1 MIELMLEAERAMAVG
16 LLDQAERQYAQVVA
30 ADPRNAIAVVGLAR
44 VALERGDQR
53 GAYTYARR
61 ALVLDP
67 ENPMASHLAG
77 RMAEQMTARGETLP
91 SDVDPG
97 RALPGSP
104 TAGGASKATGG
115 EAPRRGV
122 VDRLLRRRR

>member
-77 RMAEQMTARGETLP
+77 RMAEQMTARGE
-91 SDVDPG
+91 
-97 RALPGSP
+97 ALPTDVGP
-104 TAGGASKATGG
+104 GPATPRGATASDASEETGG
-115 EAPRRGV
+115 DTPRRGV